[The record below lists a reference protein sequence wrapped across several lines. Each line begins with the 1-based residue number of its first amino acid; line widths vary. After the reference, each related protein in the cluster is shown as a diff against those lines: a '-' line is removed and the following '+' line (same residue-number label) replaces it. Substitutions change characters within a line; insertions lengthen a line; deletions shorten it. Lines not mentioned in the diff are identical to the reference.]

1 MLRFGEG
8 LVTFKA
14 PPWRTRVKRKRG
26 KANGWVRRRGGCLI
40 AHPSPASTGELCSP
54 STIKESSGPHG
65 SGFWVIRGTV
75 STPRAPKRIALWL
88 ILPVVICLSQ
98 RLSHACL
105 SIAGNSEAANSSL
118 QQPLFLGSTLYL
130 DNCGNSRANTCIK
143 TRRKDGRIY

>member
-1 MLRFGEG
+1 MD
-8 LVTFKA
+8 A
-14 PPWRTRVKRKRG
+14 YW
-26 KANGWVRRRGGCLI
+26 ADW
-40 AHPSPASTGELCSP
+40 ASV
-54 STIKESSGPHG
+54 G
-65 SGFWVIRGTV
+65 SGVCGFTHDWFWLV
-75 STPRAPKRIALWL
+75 SGQQQHAHECVEDVSREVVNFVDLTATWL

>member
-1 MLRFGEG
+1 LESLVVFSGIRCTPNLLGAATGPTRNWTDYGIVISAQMGTAVTGLGQSVDLQTAARAYAFGECCSRC
-8 LVTFKA
+8 VSRKA
-14 PPWRTRVKRKRG
+14 SNFVDLT
-26 KANGWVRRRGGCLI
+26 A
-40 AHPSPASTGELCSP
+40 T
-54 STIKESSGPHG
+54 
-65 SGFWVIRGTV
+65 
-75 STPRAPKRIALWL
+75 WL

-130 DNCGNSRANTCIK
+130 DNCGNSRANTCIQ

>member
-1 MLRFGEG
+1 VFSGIRCTPNLLGAAMGPTRNWTDWGIVVSEQMGTAVTG
-8 LVTFKA
+8 LGQSVDPQTA
-14 PPWRTRVKRKRG
+14 
-26 KANGWVRRRGGCLI
+26 
-40 AHPSPASTGELCSP
+40 
-54 STIKESSGPHG
+54 
-65 SGFWVIRGTV
+65 
-75 STPRAPKRIALWL
+75 RAPFGAVDVSRKASNFVDLTATWL

>member
-1 MLRFGEG
+1 MKSSCVGGERCGGYPATGPARFGGVHWCFGAEN
-8 LVTFKA
+8 KA
-14 PPWRTRVKRKRG
+14 RPATRRYWRR
-26 KANGWVRRRGGCLI
+26 L
-40 AHPSPASTGELCSP
+40 
-54 STIKESSGPHG
+54 
-65 SGFWVIRGTV
+65 
-75 STPRAPKRIALWL
+75 RIAVTCMKDSELHQHAHKMCRRVSRKFVSNLVDLTATWL